1 MDIILEVGQVWK
13 SIKTEKE
20 WTVIDLFDVE
30 SVPYVAH
37 KLMLDGVVVNVAFCT
52 QSNFVNGVTLITTA
66 DGKPYVKPNDYKAGD
81 VWEDLRDND
90 LISFMKGSGGLL
102 ECRYVFFVFWEHHE
116 NVRHVPDLEVSQN
129 FRLVFRDGKVITN
142 D

>member
-1 MDIILEVGQVWK
+1 MDIKLEVGQVWK

-66 DGKPYVKPNDYKAGD
+66 DGKPYVKPSDYRAGD
-81 VWEDLRDND
+81 VWDLGGDIVQKGAFTKTL
-90 LISFMKGSGGLL
+90 LI
-102 ECRYVFFVFWEHHE
+102 Y
-116 NVRHVPDLEVSQN
+116 
-129 FRLVFRDGKVITN
+129 RDGKVITN